1 LVFSLVFY
9 GFKYAQFQ
17 WNVQIQERFFR
28 IKTRKYKKEKIIL
41 LIENKTVYLQ
51 IEIYIEQLQQ
61 RFLKKNQQSKTKNLA
76 M

>member
-1 LVFSLVFY
+1 M
-9 GFKYAQFQ
+9 
-17 WNVQIQERFFR
+17 FFR

-41 LIENKTVYLQ
+41 LLENKTVYLQ

-61 RFLKKNQQSKTKNLA
+61 RFLKINQQSKTKNLA